1 MAYGSRPAGNR
12 AHADIVT
19 ATALSANGP
28 ARSSVAASWWRS
40 LVQHGLDPAG
50 ARPRRAETLSGPELK
65 QRMENSDLLMH
76 VARAKLD
83 HLYKCVS
90 LSACGVFLSDADGVV
105 LDARW
110 RSGDQTSFESWGLKP
125 GRSWSEAAV
134 GTNGIGTCLAEE
146 RPLIIHRD
154 EHFLDRNISMS
165 CIDAP
170 IYGADGQL
178 IGALDISSARSD
190 QTAAANQMIAALVRE
205 TARKIEADCF
215 RHGHSGERVILIDD
229 GDEGDAALTGG
240 TAVALLAVDENDLV
254 IGATRGARLA
264 LGLAAS
270 GPFSPV
276 PADDLLSGGA
286 ADTGLASAERA
297 VILKALA
304 RQNGNASRAAKELG
318 IGRATLYRRMKRL
331 GLPSRFEQ
339 N

>member
-1 MAYGSRPAGNR
+1 MAYTSRPAENR

-28 ARSSVAASWWRS
+28 ARSPVAASWWRS
-40 LVQHGLDPAG
+40 LVQHGLDPAS
-50 ARPRRAETLSGPELK
+50 ARTRRAETLSELELR
-65 QRMENSDLLMH
+65 QRIEKSDLLMH
-76 VARAKLD
+76 VARARLD

-110 RSGDQTSFESWGLKP
+110 RSGDQSSFESWGLRP

-154 EHFLDRNISMS
+154 EHFLDRNIAMS

-170 IYGADGQL
+170 IYGADGRL

-190 QTAAANQMIAALVRE
+190 QTASANQLIAALVRQA
-205 TARKIEADCF
+205 ARQIEADCF
-215 RHGHSGERVILIDD
+215 RHDHSGQRIILVDD
-229 GDEGDAALTGG
+229 DDDTESAGGDAA
-240 TAVALLAVDENDLV
+240 ALVAVDENDLV
-254 IGATRGARLA
+254 VGATRAARLT
-264 LGLAAS
+264 LGLVAA
-270 GPFSPV
+270 GRFSPV
-276 PADDLLSGGA
+276 PADDLLAKGAPESGF
-286 ADTGLASAERA
+286 ASAERSA
-297 VILKALA
+297 ILKALA
-304 RQNGNASRAAKELG
+304 RRRGNASRAAEDLG

-331 GLPSRFEQ
+331 GLQSRFEQ

>member
-1 MAYGSRPAGNR
+1 MAYGSRPAASR

-146 RPLIIHRD
+146 RALIIHRD

-215 RHGHSGERVILIDD
+215 RHGHSGERVILVDD
-229 GDEGDAALTGG
+229 SEEGG
-240 TAVALLAVDENDLV
+240 TAGGAAIALLAVDENDLV
-254 IGATRGARLA
+254 IGATRAARLA
-264 LGLAAS
+264 LGLAPS
-270 GPFSPV
+270 GAFAPV
-276 PADDLLSGGA
+276 PADDLLAVGA
-286 ADTGLASAERA
+286 SQTGLASAERA
-297 VILKALA
+297 AILKALA
-304 RQNGNASRAAKELG
+304 RQHGNASRAAEELG

-331 GLPSRFEQ
+331 GLSSRC
-339 N
+339 

>member
-1 MAYGSRPAGNR
+1 MAYGSRPAESR

-50 ARPRRAETLSGPELK
+50 ARPRRAEALTDSELK
-65 QRMENSDLLMH
+65 RRIEGSDLLMH
-76 VARAKLD
+76 VGRAQLD

-110 RSGDQTSFESWGLKP
+110 RSGDRLSFESWGLRP
-125 GRSWSEAAV
+125 GQSWSESAM

-146 RPLIIHRD
+146 RALIIHRD

-165 CIDAP
+165 CVDAP
-170 IYGADGQL
+170 IYGADGRL

-190 QTAAANQMIAALVRE
+190 QTAAANQMIAALVRQA
-205 TARKIEADCF
+205 ARQIEADCF
-215 RHGHSGERVILIDD
+215 RHGHSGQRVVLVDDHEERESPGTDALALI
-229 GDEGDAALTGG
+229 
-240 TAVALLAVDENDLV
+240 AVDENDLV

-264 LGLAAS
+264 LGLAPCGA
-270 GPFSPV
+270 FSPI
-276 PADDLLSGGA
+276 PADDLLSGDTGE
-286 ADTGLASAERA
+286 TGLASAERA
-297 VILKALA
+297 AILKALA
-304 RQNGNASRAAKELG
+304 RQHGNASRAAQDLG

-331 GLPSRFEQ
+331 GVAGKFAQ

>member
-1 MAYGSRPAGNR
+1 MAYMPRPAASR

-28 ARSSVAASWWRS
+28 ARSPVAASWWRS
-40 LVQHGLDPAG
+40 LVQHGLDPAS
-50 ARPRRAETLSGPELK
+50 ARTRRAETLSELELR
-65 QRMENSDLLMH
+65 QRIEKSDLLMH
-76 VARAKLD
+76 VARARLD

-110 RSGDQTSFESWGLKP
+110 RSGDQSSFESWGLRP
-125 GRSWSEAAV
+125 GRSWSESAV

-154 EHFLDRNISMS
+154 EHFLDRNIAMS

-170 IYGADGQL
+170 IYGADGGL

-190 QTAAANQMIAALVRE
+190 QTASANQLIAALVRQA
-205 TARKIEADCF
+205 ARQIEADCF
-215 RHGHSGERVILIDD
+215 RHDHSGQRIILVDD
-229 GDEGDAALTGG
+229 DDDRESTGGDAA
-240 TAVALLAVDENDLV
+240 ALVAVDENDLV
-254 IGATRGARLA
+254 IGATRAARLA
-264 LGLAAS
+264 LGLVPA
-270 GPFSPV
+270 GRFSPV
-276 PADDLLSGGA
+276 PADDLLAKGA
-286 ADTGLASAERA
+286 PENGLASAERSA
-297 VILKALA
+297 ILKALA
-304 RQNGNASRAAKELG
+304 RRHGNASRAAEDLG

-331 GLPSRFEQ
+331 GLQSRFDQ

>member
-1 MAYGSRPAGNR
+1 MAYMSRPAENR

-28 ARSSVAASWWRS
+28 ARSPVAASWWRS
-40 LVQHGLDPAG
+40 LVQHGLDPAS
-50 ARPRRAETLSGPELK
+50 ARTRRAETLSELELR
-65 QRMENSDLLMH
+65 QRIEKSDLLMH
-76 VARAKLD
+76 VARARLD

-110 RSGDQTSFESWGLKP
+110 RSGDQSSFESWGLRP

-154 EHFLDRNISMS
+154 EHFLDRNIAMS

-170 IYGADGQL
+170 IYGADGRL

-190 QTAAANQMIAALVRE
+190 QTASANQLIAALVRQA
-205 TARKIEADCF
+205 ARQIEADCF
-215 RHGHSGERVILIDD
+215 RHDHSGQRIILVDD
-229 GDEGDAALTGG
+229 DDDNEPADGDAA
-240 TAVALLAVDENDLV
+240 ALVAVDENDLV
-254 IGATRGARLA
+254 VGATRAARLT
-264 LGLAAS
+264 LGLVAA
-270 GPFSPV
+270 GHFSPV
-276 PADDLLSGGA
+276 PADDLLAKGA
-286 ADTGLASAERA
+286 PETGFASAERSA
-297 VILKALA
+297 ILKALA
-304 RQNGNASRAAKELG
+304 RRRGNASRAAEDLG

-331 GLPSRFEQ
+331 GLQSRFEQ

>member
-1 MAYGSRPAGNR
+1 MAYSSRLTESR

-28 ARSSVAASWWRS
+28 ARSPVAASWWRS
-40 LVQHGLDPAG
+40 LVQHGLDPASS
-50 ARPRRAETLSGPELK
+50 RTRRAEMLSEPELK
-65 QRMENSDLLMH
+65 CRLQKSDLLMH

-83 HLYKCVS
+83 HLYKYVS

-110 RSGDQTSFESWGLKP
+110 RSGDRTSFESWGLRP

-146 RPLIIHRD
+146 RALIIHRD
-154 EHFLDRNISMS
+154 EHFLERNIAMS
-165 CIDAP
+165 CVDAP

-190 QTAAANQMIAALVRE
+190 QTAAANQLISALVRQA
-205 TARKIEADCF
+205 ARQIEADCF
-215 RHGHSGERVILIDD
+215 RHDHNGQRIILVDD
-229 GDEGDAALTGG
+229 NDDNETARDGAAA
-240 TAVALLAVDENDLV
+240 TALVAVDENDLV
-254 IGATRGARLA
+254 VGATRAARLK
-264 LGLAAS
+264 LGLS
-270 GPFSPV
+270 PCGRFSPI
-276 PADDLLSGGA
+276 PADDLFASGA
-286 ADTGLASAERA
+286 AKTGLDSAERA
-297 VILKALA
+297 AILKALA
-304 RQNGNASRAAKELG
+304 RQHGNASRAAADLG

-331 GLPSRFEQ
+331 GLPSRCEQ